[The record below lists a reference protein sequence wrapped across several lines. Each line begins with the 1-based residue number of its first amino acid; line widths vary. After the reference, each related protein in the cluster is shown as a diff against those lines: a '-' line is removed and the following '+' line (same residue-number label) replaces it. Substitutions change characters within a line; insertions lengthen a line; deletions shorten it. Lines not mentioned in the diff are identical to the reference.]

1 LARRITRVGIGR
13 PALLTTAA
21 PAPAP
26 RRIAGVSI
34 TCPATTPPSA
44 RRITGVG
51 IGGAG
56 LLATAT
62 PPARLIAWVGI
73 RGLQGAA
80 TARGAAAIAGFITR
94 IGVGFATAPRLRAR
108 LVLAGQ
114 VRFGR
119 RGRFPALSQSAP
131 HRHGKARARHPQYQE
146 PPPQEGI

>member
-1 LARRITRVGIGR
+1 LARRITRVGIGG
-13 PALLTTAA
+13 AGLLATAT

-73 RGLQGAA
+73 RGLQGTA